1 MMSRLLPT
9 RLAYLVLLGLL
20 VAGNAALPA
29 AAAQT
34 PDLTSPVDG
43 APATG
48 ATPGSTPVTLA
59 AAIPCSGLTT
69 HNFSHLPDA
78 SVQITSAEVV
88 AASGSDPASCRVAGT
103 VASNARF
110 VLQLPSAGWTGQ
122 YFESGCGG
130 YCGSLNPNA
139 DCRMAFS
146 RGGAIGYSDLGTTG
160 MQDLSWA
167 LDEGAR
173 LDFAYAANHQ
183 LAVAAKAIITAY
195 YGQPPNH
202 SYFIGCSDG
211 GREALIEAQRFPDD
225 FDGIV
230 AGAPAYLLAF
240 LNSFKH
246 TWQYRANTDANG
258 NPIITAEKANALHD
272 AVLAACDTLDG
283 VTDGL
288 LFDPRACT
296 FDPAT
301 LLCPTTTDAPDCL
314 TQDQVDAAKK
324 LYSAPVDAQGVRYYP
339 GATLP
344 YGSELRWAGSAGPMG
359 AGDNFDKMIADAYL
373 GYLALPLPQQDTSF
387 NAATLTFDPA
397 SYERLLAMA
406 SVYNASSTD
415 LAAFRDRG
423 GKLILYHGW
432 ADDSI
437 APTGTIAYYAAL
449 QRQMGGLEATQRFA
463 RLFMFP
469 GVYHCSGG
477 EGPSH
482 WDMVTPITE
491 WVEGG
496 VAPTQIVATQ
506 YESDVATAG
515 GGFENPTDFAATPV
529 GTPSSIAAMPST
541 SAQPSEDPSD
551 QAPTGRVL
559 RTLPAFAYPLRP
571 QYTGTGD
578 VNQAQNYVPALPATP
593 IADDINWIG
602 KDRIGDSSQ

>member
-1 MMSRLLPT
+1 MMIRFIRT
-9 RLAYLVLLGLL
+9 RLAYLVLLALL
-20 VAGNAALPA
+20 VADNGALPIA
-29 AAAQT
+29 AETRDAT
-34 PDLTSPVDG
+34 
-43 APATG
+43 PATG
-48 ATPGSTPVTLA
+48 ATPSSAPTIA
-59 AAIPCSGLTT
+59 AAVPCDGLATQD
-69 HNFSHLPDA
+69 FSNLPDISVSIA
-78 SVQITSAEVV
+78 SATHV
-88 AASGSDPASCRVAGT
+88 AASDSDLASCKVAGT
-103 VASNARF
+103 VASNAQF
-110 VLQLPSAGWTGQ
+110 VLQLPSTGWTSQ

-139 DCRMAFS
+139 DCQTAFS

-160 MQDLSWA
+160 MQDLAWA

-183 LAVAAKAIITAY
+183 LAVAAKAIIAAY
-195 YGQPPNH
+195 YGQPPAH

-211 GREALIEAQRFPDD
+211 GREALIEAQRFPED
-225 FDGIV
+225 FDGVV

-240 LNSFKH
+240 LNSYKH

-258 NPIITAEKANALHD
+258 NPIITAEKATVLHN
-272 AVLAACDTLDG
+272 AVLAACDALHG

-288 LFDPRACT
+288 LFDPRDCT

-301 LLCPTTTDAPDCL
+301 LLCPNNADAPDCL
-314 TQDQVDAAKK
+314 TQDQVDAARK
-324 LYSAPVDAQGVRYYP
+324 LYSAPVDAQGVQYYP
-339 GATLP
+339 GPTLP
-344 YGSELRWAGSAGPMG
+344 YGSELRWAGGGPPG
-359 AGDNFDKMIADAYL
+359 GGLFDKVIADAYL

-387 NAATLTFDPA
+387 NADTLTFDPA

-415 LAAFRDRG
+415 LSAFRDRG

-437 APTGTIAYYAAL
+437 SPTGTIAYYAAL
-449 QRQMGGLEATQRFA
+449 EREMGGLEATQRFA

-482 WDMVTPITE
+482 WGMVTPITD
-491 WVEGG
+491 WVERG
-496 VAPTQIVATQ
+496 VAPEQIVATQ

-515 GGFENPTDFAATPV
+515 GGFENPTEIEASPTGAPVTSVATPS
-529 GTPSSIAAMPST
+529 GPTQPPGGRSDEAPSGA
-541 SAQPSEDPSD
+541 
-551 QAPTGRVL
+551 VV
-559 RTLPAFAYPLRP
+559 RTLPAFPYPLQP

-578 VNQAQNYVPALPATP
+578 VNQAQNYVPVLPATP
-593 IADDINWIG
+593 TEDDIDWIG
-602 KDRIGDSSQ
+602 KDLIGGSAE